1 MDTNTNIDKK
11 WKITR
16 FVPKGCEN
24 ILVRNVEGFSS
35 IEELTEL
42 WFVKCWL
49 TGDHVRLALIGNEI
63 RLVMLGGLLV
73 ESGITIGTVEGNLE
87 ELSLLFAPYV
97 AEAELKYKYGLE
109 HYRDEVCNG
118 SGTVAEDHT
127 EQIPSPKVDAKTA
140 SSVTLAAIEVAEGFV
155 KDAKNCIADGKND
168 VEGCRLNASKAIG
181 ALERMVAELN
191 VAYFN

>member
-1 MDTNTNIDKK
+1 MDTNTNSHK
-11 WKITR
+11 WTITK

-24 ILVRNVEGFSS
+24 VLVRNVAEFSS
-35 IEELTEL
+35 IEELADL

-63 RLVMLGGLLV
+63 RLIMLGGLVV
-73 ESGITIGTVEGNLE
+73 ESGITIGTVEGDLE

-97 AEAELKYKYGLE
+97 EEAERKYKYGLE
-109 HYRDEVCNG
+109 HYREEVCG
-118 SGTVAEDHT
+118 ESGAD
-127 EQIPSPKVDAKTA
+127 QKVDASTA
-140 SSVTLAAIEVAEGFV
+140 SSITLAALDVAAGFIE
-155 KDAKNCIADGKND
+155 DAKKSVADGKTD
-168 VEGCRLNASKAIG
+168 IEECRLNASKAIG